1 MRSAGQIA
9 MEKAKARAAARGRS
23 KSPAPRMRRASV
35 GEMDFE
41 SALASVCRAIDS
53 LEARFRDA
61 DDAQALQAVLAE
73 LVRDDARGTVR
84 GALDTVST
92 AYELDQ
98 RSNAPA
104 LRRKRKAL
112 SARATQLEQ
121 KLDEAIALWGS
132 SFSGAS
138 AASASPAPMS
148 AKKRASARSKS
159 PAPRMRRTASVGEMD
174 FESALAS
181 VCRAIDSLEARFRD
195 ADDAPTLLAI
205 LAELVRDDARGTVR
219 GALDTV
225 STAHELGSRSNAAAL
240 RASRKALSERAT
252 WLERELEDAMEYF
265 ETEEDAVPAAAA
277 LLPSRFAGSSPE
289 QQQHSP
295 GHASSPF
302 GGGAAAAEEPE
313 EARWLQRPWY
323 AYLAVALVL
332 LSWLLPAQ
340 RGLVAK

>member
-1 MRSAGQIA
+1 

-23 KSPAPRMRRASV
+23 KSPAPRMRR
-35 GEMDFE
+35 
-41 SALASVCRAIDS
+41 
-53 LEARFRDA
+53 
-61 DDAQALQAVLAE
+61 
-73 LVRDDARGTVR
+73 
-84 GALDTVST
+84 
-92 AYELDQ
+92 
-98 RSNAPA
+98 
-104 LRRKRKAL
+104 
-112 SARATQLEQ
+112 
-121 KLDEAIALWGS
+121 
-132 SFSGAS
+132 
-138 AASASPAPMS
+138 
-148 AKKRASARSKS
+148 
-159 PAPRMRRTASVGEMD
+159 ASVGEMD

-289 QQQHSP
+289 QQQQHSP